1 MKKILLIS
9 IILTLLIACIGCSK
23 QRQMSASTG
32 QQRIT
37 VAYSQ
42 AELVNEWRVSNQ
54 REMEEKAEEY
64 GVRFITANADQDTAK
79 QLLDVQ
85 ALLAQHPD
93 VLIVSPLESAALVPV
108 VDMCNEAKVPLI
120 IIDRTI
126 DREPGIGMYKSEIV
140 QSHEEAAIY
149 LAEETVRL
157 LTEKYGEP
165 RGNVV
170 HIRGQV
176 GASPVIDANRG
187 WYNYMANYPNIKTI
201 ATEDA
206 GFTFEGGLRVME
218 NFLQAFGKG
227 EIDIIRSDYS
237 DMHLGALEAIKNA
250 GRDELLG
257 YIVGEGG
264 HYKAIQEVINGNF
277 AAETQTPPY
286 FGDASIWTAIRIA
299 NGESVPPRQPL
310 SILVFYAAKKREA
323 QVYLDMITAK
333 GMPF

>member
-1 MKKILLIS
+1 VKKLVFALMTLALLIGF
-9 IILTLLIACIGCSK
+9 IGCSK
-23 QRQMSASTG
+23 QQQASSTG
-32 QQRIT
+32 RHQIT

-54 REMEEKAEEY
+54 REMEEQAQEY
-64 GVRFITANADQDTAK
+64 GVHFITANADQDTAK
-79 QLLDVQ
+79 QLSDVQ
-85 ALLAQHPD
+85 NLLAQHPD
-93 VLIVSPLESAALVPV
+93 VLIVSPLESSALVPI
-108 VDMCNEAKVPLI
+108 VDMCNEAQIPLI

-126 DREPGIGMYKSEIV
+126 DSEPGIGMYKSEIV
-140 QSHEEAAIY
+140 QSHEEAGIY

-157 LTEKYGEP
+157 LTKKYGEP

-170 HIRGQV
+170 HIQGLA

-187 WYNYMANYPNIKTI
+187 WYSHMAHYPDIKTI

-227 EIDIIRSDYS
+227 QIDIVRSDYS
-237 DMHLGALEAIKNA
+237 DMHMGALEAIKSA

-264 HYKAIQEVINGNF
+264 HYKAIQEVVNGNF
-277 AAETQTPPY
+277 AIETQTPPY

-299 NGESVPPRQPL
+299 NGDSVPTRQPL
-310 SILVFYAAKKREA
+310 SILVFYATKKSEA
-323 QVYLDMITAK
+323 QAYLDMISAK